1 VTPSGGISHGEGV
14 GMGSCG
20 VMVAQKVVEQ
30 TDSCSCEKR
39 QESDI
44 CLL

>member
-1 VTPSGGISHGEGV
+1 VTPSGGGCFEG
-14 GMGSCG
+14 GLGAMGLP
-20 VMVAQKVVEQ
+20 QKVEDQ

-44 CLL
+44 CLLLTN